1 MNRRGVLPLL
11 LLVLA
16 AAVGYIA
23 WRSSS
28 RPSARVTNAL
38 VLPARVR
45 IDAAIDTVLAP
56 GASLSWPLERGS
68 VSALVWEAV
77 PARTRGGVPVGAPIG
92 GSQMVGGESG
102 SRDQA
107 ITARSGGVDFF
118 APLITNETGVPLQ
131 VRVNAGLA
139 DAEECPCEVA
149 VGATRAVIG
158 YYRLFGNSTVEV
170 RDASGR
176 RATFRDLGR
185 EVDRRSGRVG
195 LRFGAGDLR

>member
-1 MNRRGVLPLL
+1 MLFPAGCTSTGHAQRDHTPTPHRGE
-11 LLVLA
+11 
-16 AAVGYIA
+16 
-23 WRSSS
+23 SH
-28 RPSARVTNAL
+28 
-38 VLPARVR
+38 
-45 IDAAIDTVLAP
+45 
-56 GASLSWPLERGS
+56 SWPLERGS

-102 SRDQA
+102 SRDQS

-131 VRVNAGLA
+131 VRIKAGLA

-170 RDASGR
+170 RDAAGHANVTIASG
-176 RATFRDLGR
+176 
-185 EVDRRSGRVG
+185 
-195 LRFGAGDLR
+195 